1 MSVGSEGINAQHTVD
16 VHPSVPE
23 LKGAVN
29 LNVVYFFPKAIL
41 NGLV

>member
-1 MSVGSEGINAQHTVD
+1 MSVSSEGTNAQHTMD

-23 LKGAVN
+23 LKGAVD
-29 LNVVYFFPKAIL
+29 LNVVYFFAKAIL